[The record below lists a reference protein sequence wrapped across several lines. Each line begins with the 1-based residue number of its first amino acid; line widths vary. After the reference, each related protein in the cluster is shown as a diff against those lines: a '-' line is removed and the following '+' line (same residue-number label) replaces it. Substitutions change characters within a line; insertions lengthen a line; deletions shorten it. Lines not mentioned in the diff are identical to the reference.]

1 VAMYPC
7 LFALPPTQAA
17 LACGP
22 LQVVIQ
28 RLEVEA
34 ELKRSHK
41 TCNAL
46 QPPAL
51 DLSMTEKDLSGMDC
65 PSMPKE
71 FLCPISMR
79 LMTDP
84 VVTPAGITYDR
95 HVQSMRWLTAC
106 SCC

>member
-1 VAMYPC
+1 MCIGSTAPLDFVWIYLPSPYVC
-7 LFALPPTQAA
+7 LASVFTS
-17 LACGP
+17 LAP
-22 LQVVIQ
+22 QVVIQ

-41 TCNAL
+41 TCHAL

-51 DLSMTEKDLSGMDC
+51 DLSMTEKDLSGVDH

-71 FLCPISMR
+71 FLCPVSMR

-95 HVQSMRWLTAC
+95 
-106 SCC
+106 